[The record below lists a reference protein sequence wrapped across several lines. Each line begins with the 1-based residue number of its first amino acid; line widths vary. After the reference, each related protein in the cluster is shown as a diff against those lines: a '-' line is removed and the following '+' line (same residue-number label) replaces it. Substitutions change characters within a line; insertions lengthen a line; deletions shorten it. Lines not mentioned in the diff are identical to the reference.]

1 MSFTL
6 FSTSEL
12 EEQAKAVARL
22 VGDSDPSE
30 HMPVVLS
37 RCAALV
43 ERPFGTGEPGETDRH
58 LMLAGV
64 ERSRGVGLV

>member
-1 MSFTL
+1 MSLTL
-6 FSTSEL
+6 FSISEL

-22 VGDSDPSE
+22 VGDNDPSE
-30 HMPVVLS
+30 QTPVVLS

-58 LMLAGV
+58 LMLAEMGH
-64 ERSRGVGLV
+64 SRGVDLT

>member
-12 EEQAKAVARL
+12 DEQAKAVARL

-30 HMPVVLS
+30 QMPVVLS
-37 RCAALV
+37 GCVALV
-43 ERPFGTGEPGETDRH
+43 ERPLSRGEPGETDRH
-58 LMLAGV
+58 LMLAEV
-64 ERSRGVGLV
+64 ERSRGAGWL